1 MNEETWGKTQKK
13 GRLTLAAQE
22 KKQEYEVNSVCVRER
37 ERERERPCWQ

>member
-22 KKQEYEVNSVCVRER
+22 KSKQEYKVNSVRER
-37 ERERERPCWQ
+37 FWCYSLPI